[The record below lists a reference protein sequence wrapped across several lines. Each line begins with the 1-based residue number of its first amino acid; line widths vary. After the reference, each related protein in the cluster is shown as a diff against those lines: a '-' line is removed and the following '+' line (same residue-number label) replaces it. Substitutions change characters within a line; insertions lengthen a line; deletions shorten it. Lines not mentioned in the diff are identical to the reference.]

1 MRLGRSLSRVA
12 APEAGAVGALVMAG
26 VAAGVACPNLAGATD
41 AFVAPDRRFVP
52 DPARVRLAE
61 DRYARY
67 RELYDRLAPLHSR
80 HGRQRLRRPP

>member
-1 MRLGRSLSRVA
+1 
-12 APEAGAVGALVMAG
+12 MAG
-26 VAAGVACPNLAGATD
+26 VAAGVLPDLAGATD

-67 RELYDRLAPLHSR
+67 RELYDRLAPLHHAMAASA
-80 HGRQRLRRPP
+80 PKAP